1 MGAAM
6 DAANLN
12 PYTDP
17 GHPWQGKTVFCL
29 ASGDSLRRLDASE
42 WALIRDA
49 QRDGDV
55 VLAVNSS
62 IKTARNGGCEPN
74 ALIFTDQNWFEDNE
88 PLIRA
93 FKGPVFTLSRR
104 AKVAMPELLRLE
116 NITRGDFGLCP
127 PLRDG
132 RSTGHRAV
140 SLAVM
145 CGAKRV
151 VMLGYDMRVD
161 PDTGR
166 SHCHDDYQHTETMK
180 SYRDE
185 FIPSFNGWHQDG
197 LRVGCEI
204 VNATDGTA
212 LDEFPKVRLMDV
224 FAC

>member
-1 MGAAM
+1 MT
-6 DAANLN
+6 
-12 PYTDP
+12 PFTDP
-17 GHPWQGKTVFCL
+17 GQCWQDKTVFCL

-49 QRDGDV
+49 QRCGDV

-62 IKTARNGGCEPN
+62 IKTARNGGCEPD
-74 ALIFTDQNWFEDNE
+74 ALIFTDQNWYEDNE
-88 PLIRA
+88 ALIRA
-93 FKGPVFTLSRR
+93 FHGPVFTLSRR
-104 AKVAMPELLRLE
+104 AHEAMPELLRLD
-116 NITRGDFGLCP
+116 NATYNGFQRHP

-145 CGAKRV
+145 CGARRV
-151 VMLGYDMRVD
+151 VMLGYDMRID

-166 SHCHDDYQHTETMK
+166 SHCHDDYQHTETLK

-185 FIPSFNGWHQDG
+185 FIPSFRGWYRDG
-197 LRVGCEI
+197 LNIGCEI